1 MDEETG
7 PDQKSEAG
15 IQATQEVKSEG
26 WVSQSLERI
35 LVHCAWLSLQSHR
48 LS

>member
-35 LVHCAWLSLQSHR
+35 LDTVHGCLYNHIG
-48 LS
+48 